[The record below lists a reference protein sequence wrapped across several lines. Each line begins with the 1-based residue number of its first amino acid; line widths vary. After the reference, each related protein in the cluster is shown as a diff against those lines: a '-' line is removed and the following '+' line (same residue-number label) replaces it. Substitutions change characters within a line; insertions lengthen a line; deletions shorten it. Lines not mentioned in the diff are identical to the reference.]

1 MKAIELDKVNFIKS
15 LKKEDYN
22 PYCSYCRPED
32 VCEVVRMNYNLSSKD
47 MPKLIK
53 VEGVDYMLFL
63 TKQVGVV
70 IDFVCVQ
77 RDGKFELLEMSIKAY
92 NEYERYMSE
101 LMVA

>member
-1 MKAIELDKVNFIKS
+1 MKANDSNKVNFIKG

-70 IDFVCVQ
+70 VDFVCIQ

-101 LMVA
+101 LMTA

>member
-53 VEGVDYMLFL
+53 VEGVEYMLFL
-63 TKQVGVV
+63 TKQIGVV
-70 IDFVCVQ
+70 VDFVCVQ
-77 RDGKFELLEMSIKAY
+77 KDGKFELLEMSIKAY

-101 LMVA
+101 LMTA